1 MHCTNKQT
9 VELNRQQ
16 TLQKITNF
24 MTDALIKAGRLE
36 TSQHALATSPDSIPP
51 RSQRHLFSL
60 QHSDFMYKNCS
71 LQHSPLYSYL
81 RTILLRDDYYQ
92 EECTTRPNFEGS
104 QSRIYIANSQI
115 YSCINILWPISN
127 INFRSK
133 FSFFNESEQRIKST
147 K

>member
-51 RSQRHLFSL
+51 RS
-60 QHSDFMYKNCS
+60 
-71 LQHSPLYSYL
+71 
-81 RTILLRDDYYQ
+81 
-92 EECTTRPNFEGS
+92 
-104 QSRIYIANSQI
+104 
-115 YSCINILWPISN
+115 
-127 INFRSK
+127 
-133 FSFFNESEQRIKST
+133 
-147 K
+147 